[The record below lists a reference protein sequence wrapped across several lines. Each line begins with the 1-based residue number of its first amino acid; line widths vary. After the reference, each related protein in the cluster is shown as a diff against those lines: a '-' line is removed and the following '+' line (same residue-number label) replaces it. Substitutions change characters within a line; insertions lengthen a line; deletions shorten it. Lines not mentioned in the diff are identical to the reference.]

1 MIKNKRILAFLL
13 TLAVVLALF
22 PMALADGPVPV
33 TLKASEP
40 DSSGLFTL
48 TLSVKNAEFNAFSF
62 AFSYDTAQI
71 EPVNSSG
78 NKATKFREFAKSL
91 NEEFTTFGN
100 SLDTDVGLFECG
112 GYIIG
117 GMSASAEGLELY
129 SFSFRRIGTGNP
141 DIKLATQSSGGP
153 YNEAMPSGG
162 AITEPKRGEVME
174 SKVTIELPENWG
186 GSTETEVVFPNTGVT
201 PPADAEQRLRNT
213 LILQINNWAAAK
225 NGGLVR
231 IYPGEETAPYIKDS
245 RTMVPLRF
253 IGESLGA
260 TVEWDEPTKTATIT
274 FNGNVIKM
282 TVGKT
287 SFTYNGQTRKMDTAP
302 EQVKSG
308 EGFVRTM
315 VPIRFVMEAFGKAV
329 EWDQA
334 NRLVLITEANQPWVL
349 GGEAEKAATT
359 EVVDLLNN
367 DLFKMFL

>member
-1 MIKNKRILAFLL
+1 LIKNKKILALLL
-13 TLAVVLALF
+13 TLAVVLSVF
-22 PMALADGPVPV
+22 PMALAEGPVPV

-40 DSSGLFTL
+40 DSNGLFTL
-48 TLSVKNAEFNAFSF
+48 TLSVKDVEFNAFQF

-71 EPVNSSG
+71 EPVDSSG
-78 NKATKFREFAKSL
+78 KKTNDFYSFGTCLQNRISTIGENL
-91 NEEFTTFGN
+91 NSE
-100 SLDTDVGLFECG
+100 LGLFECG
-112 GYIIG
+112 GYIIR
-117 GMSASAEGLELY
+117 GMSAPEEGLNLY
-129 SFSFRRIGTGNP
+129 SFTFRKIGTGNP
-141 DIKLATQSSGGP
+141 GIKLATKNSGGP
-153 YNEAMPSGG
+153 YNEAIPSGG
-162 AITEPKRGEVME
+162 AITEPKRGEIIE
-174 SKVTIELPENWG
+174 SIVVIELPENWG
-186 GSTETEVVFPNTGVT
+186 GSTETEVVFPQPTT
-201 PPADAEQRLRNT
+201 SPADAEQRLRNT

-260 TVEWDEPTKTATIT
+260 TVDWDEPTKTATIT
-274 FNGNVIKM
+274 FNGNIIKM

-287 SFTYNGQTRKMDTAP
+287 SFTYNGQTRQMDTAP
-302 EQVKSG
+302 EQIKSG

-349 GGEAEKAATT
+349 GGEAEKAATI